1 MAGRTEANSFE
12 ISRRAALIGA
22 ASVAGIGGAFAQSLS
37 VDAPADALGAALAGS
52 NRSPNNRARD
62 RWRAPRES
70 LSFFGIQPNHTVVE
84 ILPGSVGY
92 WLEILAPYLKDKG
105 KYVAGGR
112 GEEEKRE
119 SYIVDHDRL
128 LAKLAA
134 DPATYGKVEGTRFNP
149 TTRVAAPDAS
159 ADFVLTF
166 RNLHN
171 WIDRD
176 QIEGALEAFRKALKP
191 GGVLGVSDHRGR
203 TDMSQDAQMKSGY
216 IRQDYAIALIEKAGF
231 KLAGTSE
238 AKANPKDTKD
248 HPAGVWT
255 LPPSYRLKD
264 QDREKY
270 AAIGESDRFLLKFV
284 KA

>member
-22 ASVAGIGGAFAQSLS
+22 ASVAGMGGAFAQSLS
-37 VDAPADALGAALAGS
+37 VDAPVDALGAALAGS

-134 DPATYGKVEGTRFNP
+134 DPATYGKVEVTRFNP

>member
-1 MAGRTEANSFE
+1 MAGRINAHSSE

-22 ASVAGIGGAFAQSLS
+22 ASVAAMGGTFAQSS
-37 VDAPADALGAALAGS
+37 SADALDAAIAGA

-70 LSFFGIQPNHTVVE
+70 LAFLGVQPNHTVVE

-112 GEEEKRE
+112 GEEEKRP
-119 SYIVDHDRL
+119 SYIADHDRL

-134 DPATYGKVEGTRFNP
+134 DPATYGKVEVTRFNP

-171 WIDRD
+171 WIERD

-203 TDMSQDAQMKSGY
+203 TDISQEAQMKTGY
-216 IRQDYAIALIEKAGF
+216 IRQDYAVALIEKAGF

-248 HPAGVWT
+248 HPAGV
-255 LPPSYRLKD
+255 
-264 QDREKY
+264 
-270 AAIGESDRFLLKFV
+270 
-284 KA
+284 

>member
-1 MAGRTEANSFE
+1 MTSRSNTQSFE
-12 ISRRAALIGA
+12 ISRRAALAGA
-22 ASVAGIGGAFAQSLS
+22 AAFAATSGALAQQQPDLLAAAIGGGQRSAR
-37 VDAPADALGAALAGS
+37 
-52 NRSPNNRARD
+52 NRDRD
-62 RWRAPRES
+62 RWRAPRET
-70 LSFFGIQPNHTVVE
+70 LAFFGVQPDHAVVE

-92 WLEILAPYLKDKG
+92 WLEILAPYLRDKG
-105 KYVAGGR
+105 KYIAAGR
-112 GEEEKRE
+112 GEDEKRE
-119 SYIVDHDRL
+119 SYIADHDRL

-134 DPATYGKVEGTRFNP
+134 DPAVYGKVEVTRFNP
-149 TTRVAAPDAS
+149 TTRFAAPAGS

-171 WIDRD
+171 WLERN
-176 QIEGALEAFRKALKP
+176 QIEGALEAFHKALKP

-216 IRQDYAIALIEKAGF
+216 VRQDYAVALIEKAGF
-231 KLAGTSE
+231 KLAGASE

-255 LPPSYRLKD
+255 LPPSFRLKD

-284 KA
+284 KV

>member
-1 MAGRTEANSFE
+1 MADRTEANSFE

-22 ASVAGIGGAFAQSLS
+22 ASVAGMGGAFAQSLS

-134 DPATYGKVEGTRFNP
+134 DPATYGKVEVTRFNP

>member
-1 MAGRTEANSFE
+1 MADTTSANSFE
-12 ISRRAALIGA
+12 ISRRTALIGA
-22 ASVAGIGGAFAQSLS
+22 VTLAAIGPAVAQSS
-37 VDAPADALGAALAGS
+37 SADALDAAIAGA

-70 LSFFGIQPNHTVVE
+70 LSFFGVQPQHTVVE

-105 KYVAGGR
+105 KYIAGGR

-119 SYIVDHDRL
+119 AYIADHDRL

-134 DPATYGKVEGTRFNP
+134 DPASYGKVEVSRFNP
-149 TTRVAAPDAS
+149 VTRFAAPDAS

-171 WIDRD
+171 WMERD

-191 GGVLGVSDHRGR
+191 GGILGVSDHRGR
-203 TDMSQDAQMKSGY
+203 TDISQDAQIKSGY
-216 IRQDYAIALIEKAGF
+216 IRQDYAVAMIEKAGF

-248 HPAGVWT
+248 HPAGVWS
-255 LPPSYRLKD
+255 LPPSFRLKD

>member
-22 ASVAGIGGAFAQSLS
+22 ASVAGMGGAFAQSLS

-134 DPATYGKVEGTRFNP
+134 DPATYGKVEVTRFNP

>member
-1 MAGRTEANSFE
+1 MANTTNANSFE
-12 ISRRAALIGA
+12 ISRRVALAGA
-22 ASVAGIGGAFAQSLS
+22 ASIAAMGSAFGQAAS
-37 VDAPADALGAALAGS
+37 ADALDAAIAGA

-70 LSFFGIQPNHTVVE
+70 LSFFGVQPQHTVVE

-105 KYVAGGR
+105 KYIAGGR

-119 SYIVDHDRL
+119 AYITDHARL
-128 LAKLAA
+128 LAKLTA
-134 DPATYGKVEGTRFNP
+134 DPASYGKVEVSRFNP
-149 TTRVAAPDAS
+149 VARFAAPDAS

-171 WIDRD
+171 WIERE
-176 QIEGALEAFRKALKP
+176 QIEGALESFRKALKP

-203 TDMSQDAQMKSGY
+203 TDVSQEAQIKSGY
-216 IRQDYAIALIEKAGF
+216 IRQDYAVALIEKAGF

-248 HPAGVWT
+248 HPAGVWS

-284 KA
+284 RV

>member
-1 MAGRTEANSFE
+1 MDVRAGKHMFNSFVV
-12 ISRRAALIGA
+12 SRRAALAGA
-22 ASVAGIGGAFAQSLS
+22 AAVAATGAFAQQK
-37 VDAPADALGAALAGS
+37 PANPLASAIEGA
-52 NRSPNNRARD
+52 NRSAGNRARD
-62 RWRAPRES
+62 KWRAPFET
-70 LSFFGIQPNHTVVE
+70 LTFLGVQPNHTVVE

-105 KYVAGGR
+105 RYIAAGR
-112 GEEEKRE
+112 GPTEKRVT
-119 SYIVDHDRL
+119 YLADHERL
-128 LAKLAA
+128 LLKLAA
-134 DPATYGKVEGTRFNP
+134 DLASYGKVEVTRFDL
-149 TTRVAAPDAS
+149 TRREAAPAGG

-171 WIDRD
+171 WLDRNEID
-176 QIEGALEAFRKALKP
+176 GALEAFHKALKP

-203 TDMSQDAQMKSGY
+203 TDVSQDAQMKSGY
-216 IRQDYAIALIEKAGF
+216 VRQDYAVALIEKAGF

-255 LPPSYRLKD
+255 LPPSFRLKD

>member
-1 MAGRTEANSFE
+1 MADRIISHPFML
-12 ISRRAALIGA
+12 SRRAALAGA
-22 ASVAGIGGAFAQSLS
+22 AGVAAFGPALAQTSS
-37 VDAPADALGAALAGS
+37 SDALRGAIAGA
-52 NRSPNNRARD
+52 NRSPNNVARD
-62 RWRAPRES
+62 RWRAPFET
-70 LSFFGIQPNHTVVE
+70 LTFFGVQPNHTVVE

-92 WLEILAPYLKDKG
+92 WLEILAPYLRDKG

-112 GEEEKRE
+112 GEDEKRE
-119 SYIVDHDRL
+119 SYIADHDRL

-134 DPATYGKVEGTRFNP
+134 NTAVYGKVEVTRFNP
-149 TTRVAAPDAS
+149 TTRYAAPAGS

-171 WIDRD
+171 WIERD
-176 QIEGALEAFRKALKP
+176 QIEGALEAFNKALKP

-203 TDMSQDAQMKSGY
+203 TDIGQDAQMKSGY

-255 LPPSYRLKD
+255 LPPSFRLKD

-284 KA
+284 KV

>member
-1 MAGRTEANSFE
+1 MAGRTNAHSFD
-12 ISRRAALIGA
+12 ISRRAALMGA
-22 ASVAGIGGAFAQSLS
+22 ACVAASGGAFAQSAS
-37 VDAPADALGAALAGS
+37 AVAPVDPLGAAIAGA
-52 NRSPNNRARD
+52 NRSANNRARD

-70 LSFFGIQPNHTVVE
+70 LAFFGVQPHHTVVE

-105 KYVAGGR
+105 QYVAGGR

-119 SYIVDHDRL
+119 AYILDHDRL

-134 DPATYGKVEGTRFNP
+134 DPATYGKVAVTRFNL
-149 TTRVAAPDAS
+149 TTRFAAPEAS

-171 WIDRD
+171 WIERD
-176 QIEGALEAFRKALKP
+176 QIEGALEAFNKALKP

-203 TDMSQDAQMKSGY
+203 TDLSQDAQMKFGY
-216 IRQDYAIALIEKAGF
+216 IRQDYAVALIEKAGF

-270 AAIGESDRFLLKFV
+270 AAIGESDRFLLKFI

>member
-1 MAGRTEANSFE
+1 MANTTNANSFE
-12 ISRRAALIGA
+12 ISRRVALAGA
-22 ASVAGIGGAFAQSLS
+22 ASIAAMGSAFGQAAS
-37 VDAPADALGAALAGS
+37 ADALDAAIAGA

-70 LSFFGIQPNHTVVE
+70 LSFFGVQPQHIVVE

-105 KYVAGGR
+105 KYIAGGR

-119 SYIVDHDRL
+119 AYITDHARL
-128 LAKLAA
+128 LAKLTA
-134 DPATYGKVEGTRFNP
+134 DPASYGKVEVSRFNP
-149 TTRVAAPDAS
+149 VARFAAPDAS

-171 WIDRD
+171 WIERE
-176 QIEGALEAFRKALKP
+176 QIEGALESFRKALKP

-203 TDMSQDAQMKSGY
+203 TDVSQEAQIKSGY
-216 IRQDYAIALIEKAGF
+216 IRQDYAVALIEKAGF

-248 HPAGVWT
+248 HPAGVWS

-284 KA
+284 RV

>member
-92 WLEILAPYLKDKG
+92 WLEILAPYLKDNG

-134 DPATYGKVEGTRFNP
+134 DPATYGKVEVTRFNP

>member
-1 MAGRTEANSFE
+1 MANTTNANSFE
-12 ISRRAALIGA
+12 ISRRVALAGA
-22 ASVAGIGGAFAQSLS
+22 ASIAAMGSAFAQAAS
-37 VDAPADALGAALAGS
+37 ADALDAAIAGA

-70 LSFFGIQPNHTVVE
+70 LSFFGVQPQHIVVE

-105 KYVAGGR
+105 KYIAGGR

-119 SYIVDHDRL
+119 AYITDHARL
-128 LAKLAA
+128 LAKLTA
-134 DPATYGKVEGTRFNP
+134 DPASYGKVEVSRFNP
-149 TTRVAAPDAS
+149 VARFAAPDAS

-171 WIDRD
+171 WIERE
-176 QIEGALEAFRKALKP
+176 QIEGALESFRKALKP

-203 TDMSQDAQMKSGY
+203 TDVSQEAQIKSGY
-216 IRQDYAIALIEKAGF
+216 IRQDYAVALIEKAGF

-248 HPAGVWT
+248 HPAGVWS

-284 KA
+284 RV

>member
-12 ISRRAALIGA
+12 MSRRAALIGA
-22 ASVAGIGGAFAQSLS
+22 ASVAGIGGAFAQSS
-37 VDAPADALGAALAGS
+37 SSNAPADALGAAIAAA

-70 LSFFGIQPNHTVVE
+70 LAFLGVQPNHTVVE

-112 GEEEKRE
+112 GEEEKRP
-119 SYIVDHDRL
+119 SYNVDHDRL

-134 DPATYGKVEGTRFNP
+134 DPATYGKVEVTRFNP
-149 TTRVAAPDAS
+149 VTRVAAPDAS

-203 TDMSQDAQMKSGY
+203 TDISQDAQMKSGY
-216 IRQDYAIALIEKAGF
+216 IRQDYAVALIEKAGF

-248 HPAGVWT
+248 HPAGVWS

>member
-134 DPATYGKVEGTRFNP
+134 DPATYGKVEVTRFNP

>member
-37 VDAPADALGAALAGS
+37 VDAPADAHGAALAGS

-134 DPATYGKVEGTRFNP
+134 DPATYGKVEVTRFNP